1 MPSLTYKSGV
11 LSFRRTL
18 VFHLDHSVKRHIRGP
33 DESIAWSEISVDVE
47 ASMAGSACMSTRA
60 SSDTKRYAVS
70 VAGSANGKVR
80 LQHERIALDEDLIAS
95 LNVRIYRFQIEDL
108 IGRSIRARGKNSRV
122 QAAFRVNSST

>member
-1 MPSLTYKSGV
+1 
-11 LSFRRTL
+11 
-18 VFHLDHSVKRHIRGP
+18 
-33 DESIAWSEISVDVE
+33 
-47 ASMAGSACMSTRA
+47 MAGSACMSTRA

-122 QAAFRVNSST
+122 QAAFRVNSSTGEIELDILRKRTAPSDIRACPYEVKG